1 MKLKLI
7 KFMSLHFIHISLF
20 YIYIYTLK
28 IIHMTIHLNMRL
40 YDLLG

>member
-20 YIYIYTLK
+20 YIYIYIYTLK
-28 IIHMTIHLNMRL
+28 IIHMTIHLNMMIV
-40 YDLLG
+40 

>member
-20 YIYIYTLK
+20 YIYIYFK
-28 IIHMTIHLNMRL
+28 NNS
-40 YDLLG
+40 YDHSSEYEIV

>member
-20 YIYIYTLK
+20 YIYTLK